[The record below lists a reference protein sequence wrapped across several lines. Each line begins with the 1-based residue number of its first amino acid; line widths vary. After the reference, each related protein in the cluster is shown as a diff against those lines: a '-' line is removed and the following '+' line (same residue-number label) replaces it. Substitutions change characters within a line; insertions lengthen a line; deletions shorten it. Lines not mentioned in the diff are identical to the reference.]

1 MSSATVE
8 ERLQLLESEI
18 IVLRNM
24 VNLNSANINQQ
35 AATNNEHHLRQATM
49 GVKVDTLETDVAL
62 LKSYHP
68 SQ

>member
-1 MSSATVE
+1 MSGVSVE

-18 IVLRNM
+18 FVLRNM
-24 VNLNSANINQQ
+24 VKLNSVNINQQ
-35 AATNNEHHLRQATM
+35 AATNNEHHLRQANIGT
-49 GVKVDTLETDVAL
+49 KVDTLVTDVAL

>member
-1 MSSATVE
+1 MSGVTVE
-8 ERLQLLESEI
+8 ERLQVLESEI

>member
-8 ERLQLLESEI
+8 ERLQLLESEF

-24 VNLNSANINQQ
+24 INLNSANINQQ
-35 AATNNEHHLRQATM
+35 AATNNEHHLRQANM
-49 GVKVDTLETDVAL
+49 GAKVDTLETDVAL